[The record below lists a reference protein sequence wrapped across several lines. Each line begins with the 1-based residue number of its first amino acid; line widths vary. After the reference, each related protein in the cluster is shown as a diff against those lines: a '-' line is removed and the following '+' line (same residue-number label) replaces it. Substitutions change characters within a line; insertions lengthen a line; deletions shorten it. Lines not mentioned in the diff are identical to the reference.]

1 MSKVAVLLNL
11 HWITRFLKREHLEPC
26 SFWLVWMLAGT
37 QGGDGSAPS
46 QLWESSLWHAFYSPG
61 LSSQPV
67 RPGDIAAVHRAS
79 FNSTSN
85 SFSNMET
92 TFLFSR
98 IFKSLKVVLPVAG
111 ALLTIFVAAKSSE
124 PGDITHR
131 QPSRPR
137 FFFWRMILMI
147 LILMVSRKRSRSFP
161 ALIQQYTRTKSN
173 YKSFLSLLCKISS

>member
-1 MSKVAVLLNL
+1 
-11 HWITRFLKREHLEPC
+11 
-26 SFWLVWMLAGT
+26 MLAGT

-92 TFLFSR
+92 SETTFLFSR

-111 ALLTIFVAAKSSE
+111 ALLTIFVAAKPSE
-124 PGDITHR
+124 PGD
-131 QPSRPR
+131 
-137 FFFWRMILMI
+137 
-147 LILMVSRKRSRSFP
+147 
-161 ALIQQYTRTKSN
+161 
-173 YKSFLSLLCKISS
+173 FLAYDFDDFDSDGFQKTFQKLSCSDTAIH